1 MMSSMESE
9 RILVVEDDESIA
21 TGLCRALA
29 ANGYVAERVSL
40 GQAAIDRLEAP
51 PPVDLVLL
59 DLGLPDMDGID
70 VCRVIRAADSLLP
83 IVMLTARAEEID
95 VVVGLDAG
103 AVDYLAKPLRLAELI
118 ARIRVQLRRPTVV
131 GELSTILCVDDV
143 RVDLAA
149 RRVWLRGEELSIR
162 AKEFDLLVALM
173 ANVGNVMTRERLM
186 ADVWDEHWFG
196 STKTLDVHIASLR
209 RRLGEKAGE
218 RSRITALR
226 AIGYRYETLAKPE

>member
-1 MMSSMESE
+1 MAPMDSE
-9 RILVVEDDESIA
+9 RILVVEDDDSIA
-21 TGLCRALA
+21 TGLCRALT
-29 ANGYVAERVSL
+29 ANGYIAERVGS
-40 GQAAIDRLEAP
+40 GQAALDRLAIIP
-51 PPVDLVLL
+51 NVDLVLL

-70 VCRVIRAADSLLP
+70 VCRAIRTVDTVLP
-83 IVMLTARAEEID
+83 IVMLTARSEEID

-118 ARIRVQLRRPTVV
+118 ARIRVQLRRPGAAEDTKP
-131 GELSTILCVDDV
+131 TMLCVDDV

-149 RRVWLRGEELSIR
+149 RRVWLNDSELSIR
-162 AKEFDLLVALM
+162 AKEFDLLAALM
-173 ANVGNVMTRERLM
+173 ANAGIVMTRERLM

-209 RRLGEKAGE
+209 RRLGEKAGD

-226 AIGYRYETLAKPE
+226 AIGYRYEVKVKPA